1 MQTQC
6 LLRQLMAIYPSK
18 HPVNSLYNFIK
29 NTIEALEMKGSFV
42 YVIENLIR
50 PSNSHHADGYST

>member
-6 LLRQLMAIYPSK
+6 LLRQLIAIYPSK
-18 HPVNSLYNFIK
+18 YPVNSLYNFIK
-29 NTIEALEMKGSFV
+29 STLEALEMKGSFI

-50 PSNSHHADGYST
+50 PSISHHADGYST